1 MPGIDSA
8 AKERIRNM
16 IAKNRDMAAKMAD
29 ASNKMAKEA
38 QKSKP
43 GEELF
48 HLKGPSKEEMAQFG
62 LD

>member
-1 MPGIDSA
+1 
-8 AKERIRNM
+8 M

-29 ASNKMAKEA
+29 ASTKMAKEA